1 MLTKIVSGSQTGAD
15 RAALDTA
22 IKMGVNTV
30 DGYQKAER
38 QKTGSFLTKCHDFIS
53 HS

>member
-1 MLTKIVSGSQTGAD
+1 MLTKIVSGSQPGAD
-15 RAALDTA
+15 RAALDAA

-38 QKTGSFLTKCHDFIS
+38 QKTGFFLTKCHDFIS